1 MKKKLIRLTSMGLAA
16 VMTFGLAA
24 CTGNGGGSNGGGSAS
39 LEYTKPD
46 SIKMTFDTCMTPEN
60 GVNDV
65 CAKYEELTGIKLE
78 LEKPDHAKY
87 YEKITLSFASG
98 NPSDVI
104 EMGSTYYPENANNGA
119 LWDMTDAW
127 ENTTAHCKEIIDESY
142 VDALKMDVRDGSGMR
157 LYGFPTV
164 AGNGTITYVREDW
177 LKDAGMDLPTDYDG
191 FIKMLR
197 AFKERGSNGK
207 TPGAIPLT
215 AAGLLNNG
223 ETPYDIYLREFY
235 QDAIPDFYQKEDGT
249 WVDGFSEPA
258 MAGAMQRFQ
267 DAYKEGLLD
276 ETIITNETKS
286 CRDKFNDGLVG
297 AFNYWA
303 GSWGMKLEDGTPG
316 AKLSA
321 LPAIDEVR
329 NSGGYIG
336 RVPLAMVIT
345 SDCEMPEAV
354 FNDLIL
360 YSHDGGEGQML
371 FTHGVEGV
379 HYTKN
384 DDGSITALEQKADP
398 SKLVEKSFY
407 APEYSITSWTD
418 PMTLD
423 SRVQAS
429 LDVYLQCRSLA
440 KVAPASSVLTENQD
454 KLTEI
459 RKSVL
464 ADVLHGNTTVD
475 EAMQKYNKD
484 SSAIVEAILAD
495 LSSSQ
500 N

>member
-1 MKKKLIRLTSMGLAA
+1 MKKKIIRLTSMGLAA

-24 CTGNGGGSNGGGSAS
+24 CTGNGSNGNNDGGSAS

-249 WVDGFSEPA
+249 WADGFSEPE
-258 MAGAMQRFQ
+258 MAAALTRFRE
-267 DAYKEGLLD
+267 AFAEGLID
-276 ETIITNETKS
+276 GEVVTNKTS
-286 CRDKFNDGLVG
+286 TCRDKFNSGLVG

-303 GSWGMKLEDGTPG
+303 GMWDAKLEDNTPG
-316 AKLSA
+316 AKL
-321 LPAIDEVR
+321 LPMPAIKET
-329 NSGGYIG
+329 GGYTE
-336 RVPLAMVIT
+336 RVPTALVIT
-345 SDCEMPEAV
+345 NNCSNPVGV
-354 FNDLIL
+354 FEDLIM

-371 FTHGVEGV
+371 FTRGVEGE
-379 HYTKN
+379 HYEVKEDGTTVALKYLEDPTK
-384 DDGSITALEQKADP
+384 D
-398 SKLVEKSFY
+398 VEKSFY
-407 APEYSITSWTD
+407 APELSITKWDD
-418 PMTLD
+418 PIKLD
-423 SRVQAS
+423 PRVENS
-429 LDVYLQCRSLA
+429 LEVFRSNRKFATVPVVSDVISDSLA
-440 KVAPASSVLTENQD
+440 NLNVIKGEVCANV
-454 KLTEI
+454 I
-459 RKSVL
+459 
-464 ADVLHGNTTVD
+464 HGNLTVD
-475 EAMQKYNKD
+475 EGMEKYNKE
-484 SSAIVEAILAD
+484 AAPYVEAILAD
-495 LSSSQ
+495 L
-500 N
+500 NG